1 MEFCEPPKAYFFGY
15 MIHRLLLAALER
27 MPSGRAVRWSLD
39 VDPIDLF

>member
-1 MEFCEPPKAYFFGY
+1 
-15 MIHRLLLAALER
+15 MIARHLISLAALLAALER